1 MSKSYVNNQQQKKK
15 FANKLIIFL
24 VILSVFF
31 AGIIIGFALN
41 GNNTRQVVNNPPKND
56 EVYTIAKQFVKQTVK
71 TSNVVFPDTGY
82 QFNQKQDSTYT
93 IKSYLESK
101 DQNGQKTV
109 TSFVITLQ
117 FFGGDALNQKRW
129 KMVSLIKD

>member
-15 FANKLIIFL
+15 FAYKLIIFL
-24 VILSVFF
+24 
-31 AGIIIGFALN
+31 IIIAISFTVVLIRLSRSGTN
-41 GNNTRQVVNNPPKND
+41 KEVVNNPPKNED
-56 EVYTIAKQFVKQTVK
+56 VYTIAKQFVKQDVK
-71 TSNVVFPDTGY
+71 TSNIVFPETGY
-82 QFNQKQDSTYT
+82 QFDQKTDSTYT

-101 DQNGQKTV
+101 DKKGEKTV

-117 FFGGDALNQKRW
+117 FFGGDALNKNRW

>member
-1 MSKSYVNNQQQKKK
+1 MSKNYVNNQQQKKK
-15 FANKLIIFL
+15 FAYKLIIFL
-24 VILSVFF
+24 IILAIFF
-31 AGIIIGFALN
+31 TFILIRFARS
-41 GNNTRQVVNNPPKND
+41 GTNTEIVNYPPKNED
-56 EVYTIAKQFVKQTVK
+56 VYTIAKQFVKQNVK
-71 TSNVVFPDTGY
+71 TTNIVFPETGY
-82 QFNQKQDSTYT
+82 QFDQKTDSTYT

-117 FFGGDALNQKRW
+117 FFGGDALNKKRW